1 LAKEDGALSLNELV
15 IFIPITLLI
24 LNFIVVIHELGHF
37 LVARH
42 YGVRTP
48 EFSVGFGPL
57 LAKFVHKDVQ
67 YSLRAVPLGGF
78 VKISGMAIALE
89 GEETDEDKDVPVQE
103 RFSFLSLGKKIAV
116 IVAGPMNNLI
126 LSFLS
131 LILIAVFLGVP
142 TDVKSDRAIIGAVT
156 PKTPAYE
163 AGLSRGDEI
172 IAIDDQ
178 SVDNWGDLV
187 RIIHRSPNQ
196 PLDFTIR
203 RQDQTFHRT
212 IKPFLDPNHK
222 IGLIGIEAPLVYE
235 KLPFKQ
241 AVVEGLKQ
249 SIYSVVALSEAIGRM
264 IVGKERITGIGP
276 VGMVS
281 MVHQA
286 ATSDLYRFW
295 FMFAMFNLFLGFFNL
310 LLIPLPLLDGGW
322 VIIMLLERLRK
333 KEFTANQKAIAQM
346 VGMGLMLLLFVLITY
361 GDISSLIKR
370 SMQ

>member
-1 LAKEDGALSLNELV
+1 MSLKELV

-37 LVARH
+37 LVARR

-89 GEETDEDKDVPVQE
+89 GEETEEDKDIPLQE
-103 RFSFLSLGKKIAV
+103 RFNFLSLGKRIAV
-116 IVAGPMNNLI
+116 IVAGPINNLI

-142 TDVKSDRAIIGAVT
+142 TDVQSDKAIIGAVS

-172 IAIDDQ
+172 LAINEQQINKWD
-178 SVDNWGDLV
+178 DLV
-187 RIIHRSPNQ
+187 QIIHGSPNQ
-196 PLDFTIR
+196 PLKFTVR
-203 RQDQTFHRT
+203 RQNRTFHRT
-212 IKPFLDPNHK
+212 IKPFLDPNHR
-222 IGLIGIEAPLVYE
+222 IGLIGIEPPLVYE
-235 KLPFKQ
+235 KLPFNK
-241 AVVEGLKQ
+241 AVVEGLRQ
-249 SIYSVVALSEAIGRM
+249 SAYSVVALMEAIGRM
-264 IVGKERITGIGP
+264 IVGKERLTGIGP

-310 LLIPLPLLDGGW
+310 LPIPLPLLDGGW

-346 VGMGLMLLLFVLITY
+346 IGMGLMLLLFVLITY
-361 GDISSLIKR
+361 GDISSMIKR
-370 SMQ
+370 SIQ